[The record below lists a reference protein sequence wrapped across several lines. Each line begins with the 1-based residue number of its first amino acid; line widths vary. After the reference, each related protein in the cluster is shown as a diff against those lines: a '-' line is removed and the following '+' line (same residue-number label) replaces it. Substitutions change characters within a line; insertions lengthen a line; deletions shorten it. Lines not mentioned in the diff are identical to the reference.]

1 MVLLTGVIVIA
12 VTLVGTVVLGSLLGA
27 TDREPQVAIGGDFG
41 TGSVCADGNVTLRHA
56 GGDSLSVAA
65 LTVILRN
72 GDEERVAM
80 AVNGTF
86 VGGQGESGRFSAGDI
101 WTYNHSQSGLGRVN
115 VLDRGSETT
124 IYTERCDFDG

>member
-12 VTLVGTVVLGSLLGA
+12 VTLFGAVVLGSLLGA
-27 TDREPQVAIGGDFG
+27 TDREPQVAIGGELG
-41 TGSVCADGNVTLRHA
+41 TGSVCDGGNVTLRHA
-56 GGDSLSVAA
+56 GGDTLSATD

-72 GDEERVAM
+72 GDEERVSM

-86 VGGQGESGRFSAGDI
+86 VGGQGESGRFSAGDV
-101 WTYNHSQSGLGRVN
+101 WTYNHSQSGLVRVD

-124 IYTERCDFDG
+124 IYTERRDIDG

>member
-1 MVLLTGVIVIA
+1 MIA
-12 VTLVGTVVLGSLLGA
+12 VTLVGTVVLSSLLGT

-41 TGSVCADGNVTLRHA
+41 TGSVCDGGNVTLRHA
-56 GGDSLSVAA
+56 GGDSLSVAD

-72 GDEERVAM
+72 GGEDRVAM

-101 WTYNHSQSGLGRVN
+101 WTYNHS
-115 VLDRGSETT
+115 
-124 IYTERCDFDG
+124 